1 MLDKI
6 FSLWYNVYIKKN
18 GDRTME
24 EQEVKQLLELLN
36 KAIMYRQIV
45 GIDKYD
51 QHMTFYD
58 TVEYSPNAKTIKLK

>member
-1 MLDKI
+1 
-6 FSLWYNVYIKKN
+6 
-18 GDRTME
+18 ME
-24 EQEVKQLLELLN
+24 EQEVKQLLELLD